1 MTIAL
6 ALHGGAGTLRR
17 SDMNPE
23 LEDAYR
29 QGLERALEAG
39 HAILRAGGSA
49 LDAVCASVCALE
61 DDPLFNAGRGSVY
74 NLDGKQEMEA
84 AVMDGCRQDAGSVTG
99 LAQVQNPVRLAR
111 AVMENTPHVTLGFA
125 AAEDFSRRIGL
136 PMQPPEYFH
145 TDKRWQALQLEKERI
160 ANGGGDDDIPEDRK
174 HGTVGAVALDAQGRL
189 AAATSTGGRTA
200 KWAGRIG
207 DTPVIGAGTWADAHC
222 AVSGTGHGE
231 YFVRAAVGHE
241 ISARLRY
248 LDETLASACD
258 AVVHGQLTP
267 MGGTGGVAAVDRFGR
282 VALPFNC
289 EGMYRAAI
297 DGEGRKLIA
306 IYRDENQR

>member
-17 SDMNPE
+17 QDMSAE
-23 LEDAYR
+23 QEKAYR
-29 QGLERALEAG
+29 KGLEKALDAG
-39 HAILRAGGSA
+39 HAVLLAGGSA
-49 LDAVCASVCALE
+49 LDAVCACVCALE
-61 DDPLFNAGRGSVY
+61 DDPLFNAGCGSVY

-84 AVMDGCRQDAGSVTG
+84 AVMDGSLQDAGSVTG
-99 LAQVQNPVRLAR
+99 LSQVQNPVLLAR
-111 AVMENTPHVTLGFA
+111 AVMERTPHVTLGFA
-125 AAEDFSRRIGL
+125 AAEDFARRIGQ
-136 PMQPPEYFH
+136 PMQPPAYFH
-145 TDKRWQALQLEKERI
+145 TEKRWQALQLEMERL
-160 ANGGGDDDIPEDRK
+160 AQGCGDEDIPEDRK
-174 HGTVGAVALDAQGRL
+174 HGTVGAVALDEQGRL

-200 KWAGRIG
+200 KWPGRIG
-207 DTPVIGAGTWADAHC
+207 DTPVIGAGTWADSHC

-241 ISARLRY
+241 ISARIRY

-258 AVVHGQLTP
+258 AVVHGQLLK
-267 MGGTGGVAAVDRFGR
+267 MGGSGGVVAVDRWGR

-297 DGEGRKLIA
+297 DGEGRRLIA
-306 IYRDENQR
+306 IYSDED

>member
-17 SDMNPE
+17 QDMSVE
-23 LEDAYR
+23 QEREYR
-29 QGLERALEAG
+29 VGLERALEAG
-39 HAILRAGGSA
+39 HAVLRGGGSA
-49 LDAVCASVCALE
+49 LDAVCACVCALE

-84 AVMDGCRQDAGSVTG
+84 AVMDGSRQDAGSAVG
-99 LAQVQNPVRLAR
+99 LACVQNPVLLAR
-111 AVMENTPHVTLGFA
+111 AVMEGTPHVTLGYA
-125 AAEDFSRRIGL
+125 AAENFARSSGL
-136 PMQPPEYFH
+136 AMQPPEYFH
-145 TDKRWQALQLEKERI
+145 TDKRWQALILEKERL
-160 ANGGGDDDIPEDRK
+160 AMGGAEEDIPEDRK

-200 KWAGRIG
+200 KWPGRIG

-222 AVSGTGHGE
+222 AVSATGHGE
-231 YFVRAAVGHE
+231 YFVRAAAGHE
-241 ISARLRY
+241 ISARVRY
-248 LDETLASACD
+248 LGETLEQACD
-258 AVVHGQLTP
+258 AVVRGQLLT
-267 MGGTGGVAAVDRFGR
+267 MGGTGGVAAVDRHGR

-297 DGEGRKLIA
+297 DGEGRRLVA
-306 IYRDENQR
+306 IYADD